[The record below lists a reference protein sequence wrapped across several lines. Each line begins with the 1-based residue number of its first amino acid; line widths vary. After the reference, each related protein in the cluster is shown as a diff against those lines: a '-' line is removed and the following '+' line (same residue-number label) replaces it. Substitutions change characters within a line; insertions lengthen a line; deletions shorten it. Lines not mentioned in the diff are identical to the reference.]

1 MPRGGARPNA
11 GRKKAKELRKPICW
25 RLTEDERKY
34 LRKQLDKYRQKTRGE
49 TKMLLR
55 VEGKEFEGKTQ
66 AECLKELLEQDTSI
80 SSSKVL
86 ECFAKQLSEYDRYD
100 EDGEIINE
108 PYTDEY
114 LIEAFDR
121 ATQQNFVK
129 VEWAEK

>member
-34 LRKQLDKYRQKTRGE
+34 LREQLDKYRREMKGE

-86 ECFAKQLSEYDRYD
+86 EYFFEWLNEYNEYD
-100 EDGEIINE
+100 ENGEIIDK
-108 PYTDEY
+108 PYTDEQ
-114 LIEAFDR
+114 LLEAFDR
-121 ATQQNFVK
+121 ATQQNFIN
-129 VEWAEK
+129 VEWVEK